1 MPDLPPLIDSF
12 IRIRAWMATHAPG
25 VTLRPPA
32 DPAALANFTAK
43 SGLTLPDGL
52 QGILLT
58 ADGETRKSAGLIG
71 NWRLLPVSEIQA
83 AWGLLT
89 RLAEKGAYAGL
100 VPETPPY
107 LREAWWHPGWIPVA
121 GSDTGDFFCLDCDP
135 PEPERA
141 GQVLLFLADRPER
154 LLIAASL
161 RTWFDRIARDLE
173 AGVYVYDEVAGFD
186 GEAFLWSAL
195 QGKHLLDGREGK
207 LIA

>member
-1 MPDLPPLIDSF
+1 MPDLPTLMESF
-12 IRIRAWMATHAPG
+12 DRIRAWMATHAPG

-32 DPAALANFTAK
+32 DPAAFANFAAR
-43 SGLTLPDGL
+43 SGLALPDEL
-52 QGILLT
+52 QQVLLT

-100 VPETPPY
+100 EPETPPY
-107 LREAWWHPGWIPVA
+107 LREAWWHPAWIPVA
-121 GSDTGDFFCLDCDP
+121 GSDTGGFFCLDCDP
-135 PEPERA
+135 PEPERT
-141 GQVLLFLADRPER
+141 GQVLLFLADRPAR
-154 LLIAASL
+154 PLIAAGL
-161 RTWFDRIARDLE
+161 RLWFDRIARDLE